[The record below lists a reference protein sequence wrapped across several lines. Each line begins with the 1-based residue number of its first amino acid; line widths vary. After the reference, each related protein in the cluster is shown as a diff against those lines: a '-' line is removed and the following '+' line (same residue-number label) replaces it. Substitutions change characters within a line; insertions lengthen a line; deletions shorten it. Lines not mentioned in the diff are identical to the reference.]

1 MRVETLPEEDEPS
14 PSAAP
19 AVVSPTYVANND
31 TPPSQKKTPIHSN
44 LATTKNSNDTV
55 GNAMPKVESSG
66 NFSQYSLQ
74 YQQQFQ
80 QQQQQQQENEAA
92 EETRQ
97 EDEELKKTKKKKKTK
112 KSKKEKKK
120 SKKKKEKKQTKQD
133 SGSSNSKAL
142 APIITPTNVKKSS
155 SPSMKHFF
163 LKPSKHDT
171 TAISH
176 TATATIVSPDQSIS
190 TRGSKFKH
198 DGEAHNTSSDTSLGD
213 NDVLLPSSPVV
224 FHHNHL
230 EEGLELQLLGTH
242 TTTTANYGTSYGATI
257 NGGNDGDG
265 DGEEEEELV
274 FHRRVLSADP
284 SSFSIADKS
293 HACSTGNRSTSVG
306 NLVIE
311 PTVAVVAPALASN
324 NSNSNSYAAQS
335 FLRKRST
342 ARARSGL
349 SSIMRKTPE
358 VTNEQQLFGTTT
370 TSTTNIDNDYYATA
384 ATTTSERNPSELGT
398 SAGIDVAAELGEPSR
413 NLTSLFNSVS
423 EDEEDEMSTNKG
435 ATTTNRVVSST
446 IMQGESGRRNA
457 AALDDTGITSSGVA
471 VDTATAT
478 VTVASQ
484 KSAGGNGA
492 GTSTSRKVG
501 AETGLG
507 YLSQNEKKFLSRLR
521 RKGGNKL
528 QQQQQQQDASD
539 TKQKKQQLS
548 KQGSAALANRS
559 AAATAPSS
567 DTVIAA
573 IPEEITHDDEASMPS
588 LLTEPE
594 MIAKRR
600 SRLSRGSSSRATSTR
615 PYTPPATPTFTSN
628 DQDDMVYSTNV
639 RTQSI
644 RFKNTATTTTTTSSA
659 ASDDN
664 GERQQQR
671 QQHHRSQSPPELTG
685 VTSTEETEFTKTS
698 QNNDGHTTFGG
709 TTTRG
714 GGGSYFGTT
723 VASGIS
729 SATAAGGIEKLLN
742 AFNCNEDTT
751 ALSLL
756 GGMLDGLK
764 PLCGIMEEESAENRR
779 KDGVDRMLEK
789 EENFAL
795 DFQRVSV
802 YRIFSSHPM
811 GSADHYVDIRSS
823 SLLLT
828 LFVMHRAS
836 WYIYISVMLFI

>member
-1 MRVETLPEEDEPS
+1 MKQQR
-14 PSAAP
+14 
-19 AVVSPTYVANND
+19 
-31 TPPSQKKTPIHSN
+31 
-44 LATTKNSNDTV
+44 
-55 GNAMPKVESSG
+55 SS
-66 NFSQYSLQ
+66 
-74 YQQQFQ
+74 
-80 QQQQQQQENEAA
+80 
-92 EETRQ
+92 
-97 EDEELKKTKKKKKTK
+97 
-112 KSKKEKKK
+112 
-120 SKKKKEKKQTKQD
+120 
-133 SGSSNSKAL
+133 SKAL
-142 APIITPTNVKKSS
+142 TTTITPTNVKKSS

-176 TATATIVSPDQSIS
+176 SATIVSPDQSIS
-190 TRGSKFKH
+190 TRGSKLKH

-224 FHHNHL
+224 FRHNHL

-265 DGEEEEELV
+265 EEEEELV
-274 FHRRVLSADP
+274 FHDGRVLSADP

-293 HACSTGNRSTSVG
+293 HYASTGNRSTSVG

-311 PTVAVVAPALASN
+311 PTTVAVAPALASN
-324 NSNSNSYAAQS
+324 NSNNNNSYAAQS

-358 VTNEQQLFGTTT
+358 VTNEQQLFRTTT
-370 TSTTNIDNDYYATA
+370 TSTSGTNNGYYATA
-384 ATTTSERNPSELGT
+384 ATTTTSERNPSELGT

-423 EDEEDEMSTNKG
+423 EDEDEMSTNKG

-528 QQQQQQQDASD
+528 QQQQQQQQDASD

-644 RFKNTATTTTTTSSA
+644 RFKNTATTTTTSSA

-751 ALSLL
+751 PLSLL

-789 EENFAL
+789 EENFAF

-811 GSADHYVDIRSS
+811 GSADHCIDIRSS

-828 LFVMHRAS
+828 LFVVHHAS